1 MLRKEEDEQNKEAT
15 EKGMRGNPLLPFTL
29 EEEFKVIDVI
39 VRMQDYI
46 AKRFIFVQQNFGDDV
61 FPNYSKL
68 ATEKTVCTNTSGKL
82 SYNPVKETQL
92 FNLALK
98 VTQSNINNFFDE
110 MKYLSTNVK
119 MDMLKTSFPATYIIF
134 YAILETNN
142 GKQTSFPGHGQ
153 SPNIRLKDME
163 RFTSPWALDYADE
176 VKFESTVRKLGE
188 VLGSDTKLQV
198 LYTMLVMI
206 TPQKE
211 QVKKLFLN

>member
-1 MLRKEEDEQNKEAT
+1 MLRKEEGEENKEAT
-15 EKGMRGNPLLPFTL
+15 EKGMRDNPLLPFTL

-46 AKRFIFVQQNFGDDV
+46 AKRFIFVEQNFGDDV
-61 FPNYSKL
+61 FPNFSKR
-68 ATEKTVCTNTSGKL
+68 EKTVCTNTSGKL
-82 SYNPVKETQL
+82 SYNHVKETQL

-134 YAILETNN
+134 YAILENSN
-142 GKQTSFPGHGQ
+142 GKQASSPGHGQ
-153 SPNIRLKDME
+153 APNIRLKDME

-188 VLGSDTKLQV
+188 VVGSDTKLQV

-206 TPQKE
+206 TPQKK
-211 QVKKLFLN
+211 QVCNC